1 MLSTMYVN
9 AYRYDQQDIAEAFAV
24 YQDGYRVYRVY
35 PPLHKL
41 LKALLGRDYEITAYR
56 RFADAVTA
64 HKAGNAGFIIPGGHV
79 AYHVA
84 EGAPGQLAFALER
97 SIRLKRHFT
106 ALTAPDA
113 QTFRRD
119 LAPVQADV
127 AGLTAVPV

>member
-41 LKALLGRDYEITAYR
+41 LEALLGRDYEITAYR

-64 HKAGNAGFIIPGGHV
+64 HKAGNAGLIIPGGHV

-84 EGAPGQLAFALER
+84 EGAQGRLAFALER
-97 SIRLKRHFT
+97 FIRLKRYFAAIT
-106 ALTAPDA
+106 TSDA
-113 QTFRRD
+113 QAFRCD
-119 LAPVQADV
+119 LA
-127 AGLTAVPV
+127 AV